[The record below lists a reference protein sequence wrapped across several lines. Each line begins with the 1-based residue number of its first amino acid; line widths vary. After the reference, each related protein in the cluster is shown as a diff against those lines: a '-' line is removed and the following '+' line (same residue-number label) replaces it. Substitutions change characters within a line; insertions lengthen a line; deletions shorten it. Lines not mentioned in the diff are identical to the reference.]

1 MSLAQI
7 VGVSSIGL
15 VIPRFYS
22 GNLEEMEKETIE
34 ESLEEVKEEQS
45 RLMEEVAK
53 EVDQC

>member
-22 GNLEEMEKETIE
+22 GNIEEMEKETIE